1 MMKEGRYLAKSF
13 DFGIACAAVLA
24 AFGVQIVL
32 QLILSMFKM
41 PAAAYTWS
49 AVILNQVV
57 FIAVTL
63 IFCRTQR
70 VDPFAVTGAKH
81 PPKWYFFP
89 LFVLVAVC
97 CVTCFAPLS
106 GIFSRLLDKLGYEYT
121 PKYFIPM
128 ENGGLFA
135 LAFLAL
141 TILPALGEEMMLRGV
156 LLSGAKR
163 KSPLFAIFFTALIFA
178 LIHGNFRQLVHQ
190 FLLGSVMGYLAYL
203 TGGIYASATVHLTNN
218 AIALLLDYGR
228 AHNFVDKTFY
238 WYVGGKL
245 GATPTVIGIA
255 VSLFALVMLLVL
267 ITCLLH
273 RERSETK
280 EYSPSQGR
288 LLDRITAYL
297 IFLSTPDK
305 QSEEEAKAEQGSK
318 ARLSGYAVLSAVVL
332 VVVLATVVLL
342 TLIPGGTK

>member
-1 MMKEGRYLAKSF
+1 MVKNEKYLAKSF
-13 DFGIACAAVLA
+13 DFGIACTAVLV

-32 QLILSMFKM
+32 QLILSMFKL
-41 PAAAYTWS
+41 PAAAYNWTV
-49 AVILNQVV
+49 VILNQVV

-63 IFCRTQR
+63 VFCRTQK
-70 VDPFAVTGAKH
+70 VDPFAVTGAKR

-89 LFVLVAVC
+89 LFILVAVC

-106 GIFSRLLDKLGYEYT
+106 GVFSRLLDKLGYEYK
-121 PKYFIPM
+121 PNYFIPM

-141 TILPALGEEMMLRGV
+141 TILPALGEEMMLRGT

-163 KSPLFAIFFTALIFA
+163 KSPLLAIFFTALIFA
-178 LIHGNFRQLVHQ
+178 LIHGNLRQLVHQ
-190 FLLGSVMGYLAYL
+190 FLLGAVMGYLAYL

-218 AIALLLDYGR
+218 AMALLLDYGR

-245 GATPTVIGIA
+245 GATPTFIGIV

-267 ITCLLH
+267 ITCLTH
-273 RERSETK
+273 RERSRTK
-280 EYSPSQGR
+280 EYSPTEGR
-288 LLDRITAYL
+288 LFDRITAYL
-297 IFLSTPDK
+297 IFLSTSDK

-318 ARLSGYAVLSAVVL
+318 KRLDGYTLLIAIVL

-342 TLIPGGTK
+342 TLVPGGKK